1 MARGKYKR
9 KRERRLQEETERIQ
23 KAAQACKLS
32 QHMSKLVFD
41 MGIKE
46 LCQKTDERTFS
57 HKRNWAGCAQT
68 DSNFC
73 QYGNGTGD
81 RCVLTINHKMQI

>member
-46 LCQKTDERTFS
+46 LCQKTDEELLAIKGLGPAALKQIRTFV
-57 HKRNWAGCAQT
+57 NTVMAQET
-68 DSNFC
+68 DAC
-73 QYGNGTGD
+73 
-81 RCVLTINHKMQI
+81 